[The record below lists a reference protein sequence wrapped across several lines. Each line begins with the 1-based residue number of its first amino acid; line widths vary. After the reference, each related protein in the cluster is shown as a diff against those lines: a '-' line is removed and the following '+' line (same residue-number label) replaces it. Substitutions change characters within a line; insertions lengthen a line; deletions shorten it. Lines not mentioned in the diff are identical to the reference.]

1 MKAILNEEKIKP
13 ELIFENN
20 GLRIFRY
27 KKLHYI
33 YTNQD
38 KHIEDTT
45 ISRRD
50 RKSYESRVF
59 TCDYIYRLVM
69 SKALIDRVN
78 EIVRKEPTNKYQ
90 EKGIYDTWYEDKI
103 TIREFAF
110 DTIRRATGY
119 DLSKVVFSS
128 YDSVNYRNPVVR
140 TDGGGREFYDTS
152 KFVEVFD
159 FTDTEKEEQSKQNKD
174 KFMNTY
180 FYNTINSLAA
190 KHGLVSSEFDNG
202 KTYLSTGHYLKNDI
216 STAVYDFAHKLIE
229 DTLMKEL
236 DELGFTGEIDENDLK
251 NSVGRLTF
259 VKNIRLKEDIVK
271 ENDNESSN

>member
-13 ELIFENN
+13 ELIFDNN
-20 GLRIFRY
+20 GLRVFRY

-50 RKSYESRVF
+50 RKYYEPRVF
-59 TCDYIYRLVM
+59 SCDYIYRLVM
-69 SKALIDRVN
+69 SKDLIDRVN
-78 EIVRKEPTNKYQ
+78 EIVKNEVKNKYL
-90 EKGIYDTWYEDKI
+90 EKGIYSTWYEGKLS
-103 TIREFAF
+103 IREFAF
-110 DTIRRATGY
+110 DTIQRVTGY
-119 DLSKVVFSS
+119 DLSGFIFIQGDVI
-128 YDSVNYRNPVVR
+128 NYRNPVVKS
-140 TDGGGREFYDTS
+140 DGGGREFCDTS
-152 KFVEVFD
+152 KFVELFD

-180 FYNTINSLAA
+180 FYNTINNLAN
-190 KHGLVSSEFDNG
+190 KHNLATSTFDDG
-202 KTYLSTGHYLKNDI
+202 KTYLSTGYYAKGDI
-216 STAVYDFAHKLIE
+216 TTAIYNFAHKLIE

-236 DELGFTGEIDENDLK
+236 DELGFTGEINERDLK
-251 NSVGRLTF
+251 DSVGRLTL

-271 ENDNESSN
+271 EE

>member
-13 ELIFENN
+13 ELMFNNN

-50 RKSYESRVF
+50 RKYYEPRVF

-69 SKALIDRVN
+69 SKDLIDRVN
-78 EIVRKEPTNKYQ
+78 EIVKNEVKNKYL
-90 EKGIYDTWYEDKI
+90 EKGIYSTWYEGKLS
-103 TIREFAF
+103 IREFAF
-110 DTIRRATGY
+110 DTIQRVTGY
-119 DLSKVVFSS
+119 DLSKFVFVQG
-128 YDSVNYRNPVVR
+128 DVINYRNATVK

-152 KFVEVFD
+152 KFVELFD
-159 FTDTEKEEQSKQNKD
+159 FTDTEKEEQLKQNKD
-174 KFMNTY
+174 KFINTY
-180 FYNTINSLAA
+180 FYNAINNIAN
-190 KHGLVSSEFDNG
+190 KHGLVTSEFDNG
-202 KTYLSTGHYLKNDI
+202 KTYLSTGYYTRGDI
-216 STAVYDFAHKLIE
+216 NIAIYNFAHKLIE

-236 DELGFTGEIDENDLK
+236 DELGFTGEIDENEIK
-251 NSVGRLTF
+251 KSICRLTL
-259 VKNIRLKEDIVK
+259 VRNIRLKEDIVK
-271 ENDNESSN
+271 ENRDESSN